1 MSEEAS
7 CFSDGIDKARER
19 FLIACDRIGLR
30 VTSHRSPLTQRNGNP
45 LYCDVTR
52 LGSPEA
58 KRAVVLCSAAAGPAG
73 LLGCG
78 SALGVITA
86 GGIQDI
92 PKEVGLILVHAA
104 NPGGPVWPYFAD
116 ESAAASDGPAPNWSD
131 GVLAAAEK
139 RFTDFQQESG
149 FDWSKLAGQ
158 PLASMSPPAWD
169 GDVLRTIARD
179 RLKGLQHLC
188 IIDPRTGPGQ
198 LGAHEVVSCDADG
211 SAARDRADAWF
222 SIDPQAAERTHGA
235 GNTPCAGGLGGLMT
249 TARVT
254 NVIVEVGTYSMAGV
268 LSGGDRKDA
277 MRSFPS
283 SDDWRAAA
291 WRAVRETL
299 RRAYQGLMREG

>member
-1 MSEEAS
+1 MSQEAN
-7 CFSDGIDKARER
+7 CFSDDVERARER

-30 VTSHRSPLTQRNGNP
+30 VTSYRSRLTQRNGHP
-45 LYCDVTR
+45 MYCDVTR

-78 SALGVITA
+78 GALGVITA

-116 ESAAASDGPAPNWSD
+116 GDSPAADGPAPAWSD

-139 RFTDFQQESG
+139 RFSDFQQESG
-149 FDWSKLAGQ
+149 FDWTKLAGQ
-158 PLASMSPPAWD
+158 TLASMSPPAWD
-169 GDVLRTIARD
+169 GDVLREIAAD
-179 RLKGLQHLC
+179 RLKGLNQIC
-188 IIDPRTGPGQ
+188 VVDPRTGPGQ
-198 LGAHEVVSCDADG
+198 FGAYETVSCDPKG
-211 SAARDRADAWF
+211 SAARDRADSWF
-222 SIDPQAAERTHGA
+222 AIDPAAEDRVQGA
-235 GNTPCAGGLGGLMT
+235 GNTPCAGGLGGLVK

-254 NVIVEVGTYSMAGV
+254 NVIVEIGTYSMAGV

-283 SDDWRAAA
+283 SADWRVSA
-291 WRAVRETL
+291 WRAMRETL